1 MHTLAAAAL
10 LRIRLAFD
18 CSTRSFVTVAVA
30 VAVAAAVVVFPSTH
44 RLGATCLLS
53 L

>member
-30 VAVAAAVVVFPSTH
+30 VAAAVVVIFPSTH